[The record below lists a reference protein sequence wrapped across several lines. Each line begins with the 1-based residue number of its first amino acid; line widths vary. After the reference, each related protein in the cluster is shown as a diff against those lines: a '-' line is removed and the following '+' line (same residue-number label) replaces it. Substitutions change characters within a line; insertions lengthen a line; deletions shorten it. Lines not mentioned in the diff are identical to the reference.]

1 MIHGTFGSG
10 GQLYFEIDLIT
21 AAGLNLTV
29 DVLLDTGFTGF
40 VAMNKQDLDGLD
52 WTFIRREELRTA
64 QGEASF
70 DIYLGKVLLN
80 GQELEIPV
88 FAGEEIT
95 EILLGSQWLI
105 TLPLVVNFR
114 EGLLTLGE

>member
-1 MIHGTFGSG
+1 M
-10 GQLYFEIDLIT
+10 
-21 AAGLNLTV
+21 
-29 DVLLDTGFTGF
+29 DTGFTGF

-88 FAGEEIT
+88 FAREEIT
-95 EILLGSQWLI
+95 EILLGSQ
-105 TLPLVVNFR
+105 
-114 EGLLTLGE
+114 